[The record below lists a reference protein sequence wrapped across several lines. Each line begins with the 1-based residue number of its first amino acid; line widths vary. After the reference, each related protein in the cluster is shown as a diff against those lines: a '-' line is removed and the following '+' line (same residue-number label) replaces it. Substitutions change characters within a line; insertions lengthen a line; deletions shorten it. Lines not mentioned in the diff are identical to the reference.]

1 MHDLQRKLV
10 RSKVRLMV
18 DKDKNGLGFY
28 ASVLY
33 KMPLVVKNEIP
44 TMATDGT
51 NIFYN
56 EEFTDNLSEA
66 ELDFVLCH
74 ECLHRV
80 LLHHLRHGKRDAE
93 LWNIACDYAI
103 NYSLVESGLTQMPKG
118 GLLDSK
124 YKGMRA
130 EKIYDILN
138 SKAEEKPKPQSWG
151 MVIPQEGMSEDQIKQ
166 EVAKINAETVM
177 AVNTA
182 KAIGKL
188 PSSVK
193 QIINEMKRS
202 QVDWTDVLRRHV
214 VGDQPEGYSYRRP
227 NKRQWDIN
235 RVITPVSNKVG
246 VGDIVIGVDSSGSVS
261 NKELK
266 HFLGELNSLS
276 EEIKPNSITV
286 ITCDAIIQTV
296 KRYEHGDVIE
306 DIKCNGRGG
315 TCVTPVFDYIRLNN
329 LNVDSMIYFT
339 DLGIWDYPKHVEFP
353 LLWVSTDV
361 NQDEAPVGNT
371 TYLKVA

>member
-1 MHDLQRKLV
+1 
-10 RSKVRLMV
+10 
-18 DKDKNGLGFY
+18 
-28 ASVLY
+28 
-33 KMPLVVKNEIP
+33 
-44 TMATDGT
+44 
-51 NIFYN
+51 
-56 EEFTDNLSEA
+56 
-66 ELDFVLCH
+66 
-74 ECLHRV
+74 
-80 LLHHLRHGKRDAE
+80 
-93 LWNIACDYAI
+93 
-103 NYSLVESGLTQMPKG
+103 
-118 GLLDSK
+118 
-124 YKGMRA
+124 
-130 EKIYDILN
+130 
-138 SKAEEKPKPQSWG
+138 

-266 HFLGELNSLS
+266 HFLGELNALS

-286 ITCDAIIQTV
+286 ITCDAIIQNV
-296 KRYEHGDVIE
+296 IRYEHGDIIE

-315 TCVTPVFDYIRLNN
+315 TCVMPVFDYIRLNN

-339 DLGIWDYPKHVEFP
+339 DLGIFDYPKHVEFP